1 MQEDHSKSINRTLWI
16 LNAAMVACCI
26 IDLIC
31 CLAMERHYIFS
42 SLTFGHISSLEE
54 YRALPDAFTRF
65 AGTWYSDAPF
75 TLCGILVSA
84 VQGDAPPADH
94 RDPGKHAGL
103 RAVYVASLTGRDA
116 ADWWIPRQVPKLM

>member
-1 MQEDHSKSINRTLWI
+1 MQEDHSKSINKTLWI

-26 IDLIC
+26 IDFIC

-65 AGTWYSDAPF
+65 AGYWYAEAPF
-75 TLCGILVSA
+75 ALCGILCMWDVWCLLFREM
-84 VQGDAPPADH
+84 P
-94 RDPGKHAGL
+94 R
-103 RAVYVASLTGRDA
+103 
-116 ADWWIPRQVPKLM
+116 RQVIMILASMLVFVLYRWLH